1 MHIQRS
7 IMKPL
12 AILAVITAWLGAIAV
27 CEAQD
32 LKANDSQLT
41 SIETLFDQI
50 DTAKADGD
58 KDKLAGNLERRLS
71 DYGRAMTAAFNAAVR
86 QAELA
91 AKSKGKQGSVE
102 ALKTFEDVAAK
113 HEQRLKQL
121 DERAKKMRSGSILD
135 LFNGSRLA
143 LGWRMLDTLG
153 SFIVTPAEAAIA
165 AVPYSICAGLNSN
178 STAAQWA
185 ACNSAIATAIVQ
197 RQTAQANFNTCW
209 NNLEGVRPKW
219 WRAVRRA
226 GCTALYIAR
235 LA

>member
-1 MHIQRS
+1 MRHIQIE

-12 AILAVITAWLGAIAV
+12 AGVAVITAWLGAIAV
-27 CEAQD
+27 CNAQD

-41 SIETLFDQI
+41 SIETLFNQI

-58 KDKLAGNLERRLS
+58 KDKFADNLERRLS
-71 DYGRAMTAAFNAAVR
+71 AYGKAMSAAFNAALR

-91 AKSKGKQGSVE
+91 AKSKGKQGNVE
-102 ALKTFEDVAAK
+102 ALKTFEDLATK

-121 DERAKKMRSGSILD
+121 DERGKKMKSSSIPATGD
-135 LFNGSRLA
+135 RLA
-143 LGWRMLDTLG
+143 FGWRMLDTLG
-153 SFIVTPAEAAIA
+153 SFIITPAEAAIA
-165 AVPYSICAGLNSN
+165 LNVYGLCHGLNSN

-185 ACNSAIATAIVQ
+185 ACNRAIANAIGQ
-197 RQTAQANFNTCW
+197 RSAAQSAFNSCW
-209 NNLEGVRPKW
+209 SSLEGVKPKW

-226 GCTALYIAR
+226 GCTAVYVAR